1 VVICALQVMSIAV
14 GVRVA
19 GQWPDVAPTAAGS
32 AAALPS
38 LPGVSAATAQ
48 DFAALYTAEFPR
60 LAGYLTALTGN
71 AEVGREAAQEAFTR
85 LFARWRSVREP
96 RAFTYVVG
104 TNLCR
109 HHWKQSSR
117 ERAAVASLG
126 ATLPEDRPAHDP
138 WLQDLVQR
146 LPVRLR
152 EVVLLHYYADLP
164 IEQVAAAV
172 HRPVG
177 TVKRRLHEAR
187 AALATAVADSE
198 QEVPA

>member
-1 VVICALQVMSIAV
+1 VS
-14 GVRVA
+14 VA
-19 GQWPDVAPTAAGS
+19 AQLSDLSAS
-32 AAALPS
+32 AAAAPALPA
-38 LPGVSAATAQ
+38 LTGVSAAVAQ
-48 DFAALYTAEFPR
+48 DFAALYTAEFGR
-60 LAGYLTALTGN
+60 LAGYLSALTGD
-71 AEVGREAAQEAFTR
+71 VDLGREAAQEAFTR

-96 RAFTYVVG
+96 RAFAYVVG

-117 ERAAVASLG
+117 ERSAVATLG
-126 ATLPEDRPAHDP
+126 AELPTGRPPHDP

-164 IEQVAAAV
+164 IGQVAAAI

-187 AALATAVADSE
+187 AALAVAMTESE
-198 QEVPA
+198 QGVPA

>member
-1 VVICALQVMSIAV
+1 VIAEWSEPTA
-14 GVRVA
+14 VA
-19 GQWPDVAPTAAGS
+19 GVPG
-32 AAALPS
+32 LPS
-38 LPGVSAATAQ
+38 LPGVSATVAH
-48 DFAALYTAEFPR
+48 DFAALYTAEFGR
-60 LAGYLTALTGN
+60 LAGYLSALTGDTDL
-71 AEVGREAAQEAFTR
+71 GREAAQEAFTR

-96 RAFTYVVG
+96 RAFAYVVG

-109 HHWKQSSR
+109 HHWKQSGR
-117 ERAAVASLG
+117 ERSAVATLG
-126 ATLPEDRPAHDP
+126 AELPADRPAHDP

-164 IEQVAAAV
+164 IAQVAAAI

-187 AALATAVADSE
+187 AALAIAVADEDKAVS
-198 QEVPA
+198 A

>member
-1 VVICALQVMSIAV
+1 MSTVPGVSVAAQWSGLPRDVGATLGTDALH
-14 GVRVA
+14 
-19 GQWPDVAPTAAGS
+19 P
-32 AAALPS
+32 ALPA

-48 DFAALYTAEFPR
+48 EFAALYTAEFGR

-71 AEVGREAAQEAFTR
+71 VDLGREAAQEAFTR

-96 RAFTYVVG
+96 RAFAYVVG

-109 HHWKQSSR
+109 QHWKQSSR
-117 ERAAVASLG
+117 ERAAVATLG
-126 ATLPEDRPAHDP
+126 AELVDVRPAHDL
-138 WLQDLVQR
+138 WLQDLVHR

-164 IEQVAAAV
+164 IEQVAAAI

-187 AALATAVADSE
+187 AALAAAVSDSDR
-198 QEVPA
+198 EVPA

>member
-1 VVICALQVMSIAV
+1 MSAVV
-14 GVRVA
+14 GVS
-19 GQWPDVAPTAAGS
+19 VAPQWAELQPSATAVP
-32 AAALPS
+32 ALPS
-38 LPGVSAATAQ
+38 LPGVSAAAAQ
-48 DFAALYTAEFPR
+48 DFAALYTAEFGR
-60 LAGYLTALTGN
+60 LAGYLTALTGD
-71 AEVGREAAQEAFTR
+71 VDLGREAAQEAFTR

-96 RAFTYVVG
+96 RAFAYVVG

-117 ERAAVASLG
+117 ERTAVATLG
-126 ATLPEDRPAHDP
+126 AALPDGRPAHDP

-146 LPVRLR
+146 LPLRLR

-164 IEQVAAAV
+164 IAQVAAAI

-187 AALATAVADSE
+187 AALAAAATASE